1 MLNKEFPV
9 PLEKWMTKIA
19 ILAILVGA
27 ILVAFIGWALV
38 GGVVVAYG
46 VLTLFLAYHMGSAPC
61 LEEVDRDVYIVKTR
75 RTRAALAD
83 WEEEIHSEWLAESEV
98 QKVAN

>member
-27 ILVAFIGWALV
+27 VLVAFIGWVIV
-38 GGVVVAYG
+38 GGVIIAYG

-61 LEEVDRDVYIVKTR
+61 LEEVDRDVYVV
-75 RTRAALAD
+75 RTKRPGVTQAD
-83 WEEEIHSEWLAESEV
+83 REEELQPEWLAESNV

>member
-1 MLNKEFPV
+1 MLNKESPV

-27 ILVAFIGWALV
+27 VLVAFIGWVIV
-38 GGVVVAYG
+38 GGVIMAYG

-61 LEEVDRDVYIVKTR
+61 LEEVDRDVYVVKTR
-75 RTRAALAD
+75 RTRAAHAD
-83 WEEEIHSEWLAESEV
+83 REEEIQSEWLAESKV

>member
-9 PLEKWMTKIA
+9 PLEKWMTRIA

-27 ILVAFIGWALV
+27 VLVVFIGWVIV
-38 GGVVVAYG
+38 GGVLIAYG
-46 VLTLFLAYHMGSAPC
+46 ALTMFLAYHMGSAPC
-61 LEEVDRDVYIVKTR
+61 LEEMDRDIYVVKTR
-75 RTRAALAD
+75 RSRAVRAD
-83 WEEEIHSEWLAESEV
+83 REEEMQPEWLAESKV